1 MTRPGLFDSRVV
13 QRALAGL
20 LSAALHAGVLFAVA
34 MSGDRHDGVYSGD
47 TATTQLVLMEAP
59 EADNREGVELTP
71 FEPTAAVL
79 QIEEPLLAQLDLLE
93 TASADVLKV
102 QPLAAE
108 STPVDEAPLDKTAV
122 NQVDYSPARVPV
134 PLVEQAALAER
145 LAELATQAVKP
156 APTQIEWEQDGK
168 QYSAVLIFE
177 RANDG
182 TALDRVVAEV
192 SAAERGKQF
201 STRVFLKRLPF
212 SQFAHMVDE
221 WDPMVQFHDD
231 EIIGRV
237 HSNSPFNL
245 MYDSRTAPKFLGKVT
260 TAARTFHT
268 DSVGRRRGDA
278 DIFKG
283 GVQTRAARI
292 PLPAALQPFEWA
304 PRDEDARIHEFVS
317 DTNLEFFADG
327 SYTRQTAGMAGPEHI
342 NETSGAPLYLI
353 ARDGVTLHVKG
364 VLAGKVLIYSP
375 HRIVVEGSLTYARDP
390 RESAESPDY
399 LGLVCDK
406 YITIAPPSITG
417 RGDLEIHAAIFAGR
431 RFVVSNINFGRATRR
446 TATLRIY
453 GSLSAGSMSASEPR
467 YATRFEY
474 DSRFEQR
481 RPPGF
486 PSTNRFEVEEWNGE
500 WTEISDRITA
510 DTY

>member
-1 MTRPGLFDSRVV
+1 M
-13 QRALAGL
+13 
-20 LSAALHAGVLFAVA
+20 
-34 MSGDRHDGVYSGD
+34 
-47 TATTQLVLMEAP
+47 
-59 EADNREGVELTP
+59 
-71 FEPTAAVL
+71 
-79 QIEEPLLAQLDLLE
+79 LAQLDLPD
-93 TASADVLKV
+93 TATADLLKIAT
-102 QPLAAE
+102 LAAE
-108 STPVDEAPLDKTAV
+108 RIRVDEAPNSRTTLS
-122 NQVDYSPARVPV
+122 QVDHVPV
-134 PLVEQAALAER
+134 RMPVALVEKAALSER
-145 LAELATQAVKP
+145 LAELAAQAIKS
-156 APTQIEWEQDGK
+156 APSQIEWEQDGK

-182 TALDRVVAEV
+182 TAFDRVVAEV

-237 HSNSPFNL
+237 HSNSSFNL

-268 DSVGRRRGDA
+268 DSMGRRRGDA

-292 PLPAALQPFEWA
+292 PIPEALQPFEWA
-304 PRDEDARIHEFVS
+304 PRDEDARIHEFAN

-327 SYTRQTAGMAGPEHI
+327 SYTRWTAGMAETERV
-342 NETSGAPLYLI
+342 NEPSDKPLYLI
-353 ARDGVTLHVKG
+353 AREGVTLHVKG
-364 VLAGKVLIYSP
+364 VVAGKVLIYSP
-375 HRIVVEGSLTYARDP
+375 HKVVVEGSLTYARDP
-390 RESAESPDY
+390 RDSAKSPDY

-406 YITIAPPSITG
+406 YIAIAPPSITG
-417 RGDLEIHAAIFAGR
+417 LGDLEIHAAIFAGR
-431 RFVVSNINFGRATRR
+431 RFVVSNINFGRTARR
-446 TATLRIY
+446 QATLRIY

-486 PSTNRFEVEEWNGE
+486 PSTNRFEVCWSSRELL
-500 WTEISDRITA
+500 SS
-510 DTY
+510 